1 MKEENILIQAGLSE
15 EQALVYSSLL
25 DKGPQ
30 KASTV
35 STWTGIKRSLT
46 YKILEQLEN
55 IGLVEKK
62 GNKGAVAVFY
72 PAHPSLLLDKMDRD
86 KKNIEFAKEM
96 VSLGIGDL
104 ASKYN
109 LITGKPNIRF
119 FEGEDS
125 VKNITG
131 DFPQEEKL
139 IRQVVDISSAMD
151 QFKDATVGYLKKR
164 VSAGISKKMLLS
176 DTPEN
181 RDYIKND
188 SQLTEFRFLPKGI
201 NIPSSIQTYEE
212 KVTILT
218 LTKNKKIGFIIED
231 KDFAET
237 MQGVFDTIWSLS
249 EPTHPSD

>member
-1 MKEENILIQAGLSE
+1 M
-15 EQALVYSSLL
+15 
-25 DKGPQ
+25 
-30 KASTV
+30 
-35 STWTGIKRSLT
+35 
-46 YKILEQLEN
+46 
-55 IGLVEKK
+55 
-62 GNKGAVAVFY
+62 
-72 PAHPSLLLDKMDRD
+72 
-86 KKNIEFAKEM
+86 
-96 VSLGIGDL
+96 
-104 ASKYN
+104 
-109 LITGKPNIRF
+109 
-119 FEGEDS
+119 
-125 VKNITG
+125 
-131 DFPQEEKL
+131 
-139 IRQVVDISSAMD
+139 VDISSAMD